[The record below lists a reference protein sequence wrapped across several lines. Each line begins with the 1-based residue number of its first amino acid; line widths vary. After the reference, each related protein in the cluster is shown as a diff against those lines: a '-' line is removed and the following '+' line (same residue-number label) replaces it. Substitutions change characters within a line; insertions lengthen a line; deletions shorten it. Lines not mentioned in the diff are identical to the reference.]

1 MKIHNMSVTK
11 HHDKGLLEL
20 HVQVA
25 DRRMFSVFFENQAEV
40 DELPV
45 ILARAGAQLRNLILN
60 ETQNV
65 NS

>member
-1 MKIHNMSVTK
+1 MKIYNMSVTK

-25 DRRMFSVFFENQAEV
+25 DRRIFSVFFENQAEV
-40 DELPV
+40 DELPI
-45 ILARAGAQLRNLILN
+45 ILARAGTQLRNLINN

-65 NS
+65 SS